1 MKPRNFAKMSKLPV
15 YRGVLTL
22 PRMESGANK
31 RTGRAKRATY
41 RILRIRHQNITFY
54 HCRTDRVRVM

>member
-41 RILRIRHQNITFY
+41 RVL
-54 HCRTDRVRVM
+54 